1 MSTSSAG
8 GGTPR
13 NWPSFWARSI
23 RLTSCCNQEPRSRS
37 CRSKAPRI
45 SSASSSWMMRR
56 CRRARYSSRLLRR
69 IAIRYPPSS
78 TIAAARK
85 SSGGGHATDVAGS
98 AAPVSRAVSND
109 ILHFP
114 A

>member
-1 MSTSSAG
+1 MSIEGAADLE
-8 GGTPR
+8 R
-13 NWPSFWARSI
+13 LVELDDAAMQARPVFQQA
-23 RLTSCCNQEPRSRS
+23 L
-37 CRSKAPRI
+37 APDGDP
-45 SSASSSWMMRR
+45 
-56 CRRARYSSRLLRR
+56 LP
-69 IAIRYPPSS
+69 PPSS

-85 SSGGGHATDVAGS
+85 SSGGGHATGVAGS